1 MIAEEKAYEQKLLH
15 KSSHVIKQDIK
26 RDVSTSV
33 KHAPGAVRC
42 ASEQFQ
48 QCHCKPGNVIYFGD
62 KYINNGS
69 NHVLTYKEMLQKP
82 HISAEVT
89 SGSDGFECT

>member
-1 MIAEEKAYEQKLLH
+1 MISEEAAYEKKLQH
-15 KSSHVIKQDIK
+15 HVSKVIIQDTK
-26 RDVSTSV
+26 RDVNTSV

-62 KYINNGS
+62 KYNYNGS
-69 NHVLTYKEMLQKP
+69 NHVLTYKEML
-82 HISAEVT
+82 
-89 SGSDGFECT
+89 